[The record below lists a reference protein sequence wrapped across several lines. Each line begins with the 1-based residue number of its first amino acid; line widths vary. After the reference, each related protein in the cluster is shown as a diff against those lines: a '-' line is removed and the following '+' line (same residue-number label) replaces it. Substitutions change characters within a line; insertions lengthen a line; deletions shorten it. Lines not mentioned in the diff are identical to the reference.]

1 MANAT
6 KALALLGFLA
16 MSGWAAQAQAEDL
29 KIACYVDTPAFD
41 QYTEDACASYW
52 FNGPATTSAVFEVFG
67 QDAGVSYTYQWSVT
81 GCSASNKF
89 CIAQVRANRDKT
101 VSVVVTN
108 NSTGISRTFTA
119 VAEYW
124 RD

>member
-6 KALALLGFLA
+6 KALAMLGFLA

-29 KIACYVDTPAFD
+29 KIACFVDTPAYD
-41 QYTEDACASYW
+41 LYTEDACVSHM
-52 FNGPATTSAVFEVFG
+52 FNGPNSTPAAFEVFG
-67 QDAGVSYTYQWSVT
+67 QDAGVSYTYQWSVS
-81 GCSASNKF
+81 GCSTANKF
-89 CIAQVRANRDKT
+89 CLTPVQANHNRT

-108 NSTGISRTFTA
+108 NSTGISRTLTA
-119 VAEYW
+119 IAEYW